1 MRENGSKWILWGGFV
16 QEANKERGQGHGP
29 G

>member
-1 MRENGSKWILWGGFV
+1 MRENGSKWILLGFFV
-16 QEANKERGQGHGP
+16 QEAKKARGQDYGP